1 MKQGCHT
8 GVSNLSDILT
18 VSVEYTYDR
27 QTGESTSST
36 LKLDII
42 IKLLPHDPFSRYF
55 VTEAQ
60 FDLREIKFYT
70 TVSRYKIK
78 RNFIDRELIEL
89 FIF

>member
-1 MKQGCHT
+1 M
-8 GVSNLSDILT
+8 SNLSDILT
-18 VSVEYTYDR
+18 VSVEYNIDT
-27 QTGESTSST
+27 QIAVESTSST

-70 TVSRYKIK
+70 TVSNLNTHTKPIK
-78 RNFIDRELIEL
+78 LLI
-89 FIF
+89 INI